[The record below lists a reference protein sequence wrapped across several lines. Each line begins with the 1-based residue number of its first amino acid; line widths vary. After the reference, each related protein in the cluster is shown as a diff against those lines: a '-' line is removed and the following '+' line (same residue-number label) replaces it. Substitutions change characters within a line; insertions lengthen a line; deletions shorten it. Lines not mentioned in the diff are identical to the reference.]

1 MSQKTKTKSDAPVIQ
16 ILIGGFAGTIVITL
30 MMYFGASMIIG
41 APMDI
46 AGELARMIGVP
57 WILGM
62 VMHFVL
68 GTVVFSCAYG
78 LLANNFLRGGGVAS
92 GLIWGVFLWIIAMN
106 VMSPMMGKGLFMGAM
121 PPAMASLIG
130 HMAYGLTLGKIVS
143 LAK

>member
-1 MSQKTKTKSDAPVIQ
+1 MMNRTLTTESDAPVFQ

-30 MMYFGASMIIG
+30 MMYFGASIMIG

-46 AGELARMIGVP
+46 AGELARMIGAP
-57 WILGM
+57 WLLGM

-78 LLANNFLRGGGVAS
+78 MLATHILRSGVFS
-92 GLIWGVFLWIIAMN
+92 GMVWGVVLWLIAMTI
-106 VMSPMMGKGLFMGAM
+106 MSPMMSKGLFMGGM
-121 PPAMASLIG
+121 PPAMASLVG
-130 HMAYGLTLGKIVS
+130 HVAYGLVLGKIVS